1 MNEQACLRQ
10 VSSYKYISSGT
21 FAIDP
26 SCWLPLTLSSP
37 SPRVSYFKFSR
48 IPTCFFSVTSSLCF
62 VFPAYLTVASHGD
75 SVAES
80 VFASHLFYCSTSVKS
95 EADVH
100 LIKHNTLVINSCL
113 HQLRH
118 IDRGLA
124 LQVAYFIAAFRENAG
139 NPRSMIAALSCL
151 QCAHWSHS
159 TFKSLF
165 TFQAPASWI
174 NSDLNLTWR
183 QPGGKVALWDQLE
196 NVNLLT
202 KVVKLFVK
210 RVTCCCLC
218 H

>member
-1 MNEQACLRQ
+1 MEH
-10 VSSYKYISSGT
+10 
-21 FAIDP
+21 
-26 SCWLPLTLSSP
+26 LTLTLHVDSLSLSP
-37 SPRVSYFKFSR
+37 LLPQECHILNSVAFRPA
-48 IPTCFFSVTSSLCF
+48 FFSDTSSLCF

-124 LQVAYFIAAFRENAG
+124 LQVACFISAFRENAR

-151 QCAHWSHS
+151 QCAYWSHS

-174 NSDLNLTWR
+174 NSDLKFNLEKARRKGCIVRSSW
-183 QPGGKVALWDQLE
+183 KHALVD
-196 NVNLLT
+196 
-202 KVVKLFVK
+202 
-210 RVTCCCLC
+210 
-218 H
+218 